1 MGVTVPENNA
11 RYCKTCQEFLPLDE
25 FCPGPRR
32 YYCRRHLKEL
42 TRKQHIPKTEAEK
55 IARVLW
61 VRCWKDSATYFGQSK
76 LLVSH
81 REVLEM
87 CSGLSEELRSKKNLP
102 YLVPW
107 KPLEPLERT
116 NLALVSRPKRKY
128 LIEVWKAS
136 KSPEKYQEAIDV
148 LRSKPVPASKNPE
161 KYQEAIDVLRSK
173 PVLVIA
179 LVTRQHSN
187 QKRRWKASALSVRSN
202 AFLKSSTIHCD
213 VHGCHRILAVECGS
227 EVIHN
232 PR

>member
-148 LRSKPVPASKNPE
+148 LRSKPVE
-161 KYQEAIDVLRSK
+161 KSREVLMCSV
-173 PVLVIA
+173 P
-179 LVTRQHSN
+179 S
-187 QKRRWKASALSVRSN
+187 LSP
-202 AFLKSSTIHCD
+202 CD
-213 VHGCHRILAVECGS
+213 FDAH
-227 EVIHN
+227 
-232 PR
+232 